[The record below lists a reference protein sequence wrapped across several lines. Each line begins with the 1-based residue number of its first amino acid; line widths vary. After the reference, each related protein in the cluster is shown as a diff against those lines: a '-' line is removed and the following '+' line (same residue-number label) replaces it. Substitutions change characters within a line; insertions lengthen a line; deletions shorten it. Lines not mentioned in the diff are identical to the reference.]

1 MWNIPGIF
9 AMPSVLS
16 GSCSSSCLVRAIFGC
31 QIFNP
36 FIGCSV
42 CFSIAFGSCWSRQ
55 GQEALGMEWLRMEWL
70 RVVHGEKSN
79 GIREARGRQAIIRAL
94 RDASWQYILWL
105 SIRKNIF
112 ASSFASLSI
121 LTLKHHKIERLMYTY
136 DLRQHGVS

>member
-1 MWNIPGIF
+1 LLFYLFYLIAVPRLAWV
-9 AMPSVLS
+9 VL
-16 GSCSSSCLVRAIFGC
+16 FGC
-31 QIFNP
+31 QIFYP
-36 FIGCSV
+36 LIGCSV
-42 CFSIAFGSCWSRQ
+42 CFSISFGSCWSRQ
-55 GQEALGMEWLRMEWL
+55 GQEALGMEWL

-121 LTLKHHKIERLMYTY
+121 LPLKHHKIERLMYTY